1 MTGLSEAK
9 VSLCRA
15 FDDEDEGYVK
25 ELVENAFRGFLNG
38 KYWDWKYKLNPNFD
52 SSLVAVAEKN
62 GKIVGCNHWLIRELK
77 IFGSTEVKAV
87 LGADIAVSPD
97 YRGRGIGKSLLL
109 FLRSSQAIRDKGV
122 ILSYMFADPNLSKR
136 FYKPV
141 AGYIPAPTTT
151 VSYFKLLSWSKLKN
165 NIKAVNGKLKREKE
179 RLEKISKLDLKI
191 RFQLSGAPKLLLK
204 LSKKGVEAGERDL
217 KNADVIVTGDLSTLT
232 VLKEKKNR
240 IRNLSKALLTRK
252 LKIKGSLFNLFRFYR
267 SFWLIEEV
275 FSEKI
280 S

>member
-1 MTGLSEAK
+1 MDEAK
-9 VSLCRA
+9 VCLCRA
-15 FDDEDEGYVK
+15 FDEKDEGYVK

-77 IFGSTEVKAV
+77 ISGSTEVKAV

-109 FLRSSQAIRDKGV
+109 FLRSSQVIRDKGV
-122 ILSYMFADPNLSKR
+122 ILSYMFADPNLSNR

-141 AGYIPAPTTT
+141 AGYISAPTRM
-151 VSYFKLLSWSKLKN
+151 VSYFKLLSWSKLKDRIEILN
-165 NIKAVNGKLKREKE
+165 EKIEKE
-179 RLEKISKLDLKI
+179 RFENFDLKI
-191 RFQLSGAPKLLLK
+191 RFHLFGAPQLLLELNK
-204 LSKKGVEAGERDL
+204 NGVRVSERNFR
-217 KNADVIVTGDLSTLT
+217 NANVTIISDLSTLS

-240 IRNLSKALLTRK
+240 KRNLIRALLTGK
-252 LKIKGSLFNLFRFYR
+252 LKIKGSLFSLFRFYR

>member
-1 MTGLSEAK
+1 MSEAK

-15 FDDEDEGYVK
+15 FNDKDEGYVK
-25 ELVENAFRGFLNG
+25 ELVENTFRGFLNG

-62 GKIVGCNHWLIRELK
+62 GKIVGCNHWLLRELK
-77 IFGSTEVKAV
+77 ISGSTEVKAV

-141 AGYIPAPTTT
+141 AGYISAPTTT
-151 VSYFKLLSWSKLKN
+151 VSYFKLLSWRKLKDR
-165 NIKAVNGKLKREKE
+165 IKILNEKIEKE
-179 RLEKISKLDLKI
+179 RFEKFDLKI
-191 RFQLSGAPKLLLK
+191 RFHLFGAPQLLLELNK
-204 LSKKGVEAGERDL
+204 NGVRVSERNF
-217 KNADVIVTGDLSTLT
+217 KNANVTIISDLSTLSI
-232 VLKEKKNR
+232 LKEKKNR
-240 IRNLSKALLTRK
+240 KRNLMRALLTGK
-252 LKIKGSLFNLFRFYR
+252 LKIKGSFFSLFRFYR
-267 SFWLIEEV
+267 SFWLIEEI